1 MDSDFISIEEA
12 AVLTG
17 LTRGGLAQL
26 RFKGEGPPFYAI
38 TPRKIRYRREECIAW
53 MASKR
58 RQSTADA
65 ALAG

>member
-1 MDSDFISIEEA
+1 MEKDFIDIDEA
-12 AVLTG
+12 SELTG

-38 TPRKIRYRREECIAW
+38 TPRKIRYRESEVVEW

-58 RQSTADA
+58 RQSTADS